1 MSDFVPAKLAR
12 TGKVAKVLGAA
23 LDAMVVMAADGR
35 IVRVNTQAE
44 RLFGY
49 SEEELLGQRPDLLMP
64 RRRRWRDVKQGAS
77 DVGHPKLRPLGHRLE
92 VIARRRDGTEF

>member
-1 MSDFVPAKLAR
+1 MGDFVPAKLAR

-23 LDAMVVMAADGR
+23 LDAMVVMATDGR

-49 SEEELLGQRPDLLMP
+49 SEEELLGQRPDL
-64 RRRRWRDVKQGAS
+64 
-77 DVGHPKLRPLGHRLE
+77 
-92 VIARRRDGTEF
+92 

>member
-1 MSDFVPAKLAR
+1 MGDFVPAKLAR
-12 TGKVAKVLGAA
+12 TGKVAKVLEAA
-23 LDAMVVMAADGR
+23 LDAMVVMGTDGR

-64 RRRRWRDVKQGAS
+64 RRRAM
-77 DVGHPKLRPLGHRLE
+77 
-92 VIARRRDGTEF
+92 